1 MPFKTPGKTSTYIRQ
16 LLALSKDKE
25 QFSDLLDFADKNF
38 VPVLL
43 PESTAFLRQ
52 IIELYGPKKI
62 LEIGTAIGYSGLIM
76 LSNSSANLYTIE
88 IDEQL
93 ATKAKEEFSKHGFA
107 DRVKLFWGDACEI
120 IPVMQGEFDFIF
132 VDGPKSRYIEFYP
145 YLKKMLKKGGI
156 LFCDNVLFN
165 GMVSGEEE
173 IAQKNNSIVQ
183 KLDLFLKT
191 LFGDEDF
198 SSSVLPVG
206 DGISFSIKKN

>member
-88 IDEQL
+88 IDEQH
-93 ATKAKEEFSKHGFA
+93 ATKAKEELGWVA
-107 DRVKLFWGDACEI
+107 ERGIEEMCRDAWK
-120 IPVMQGEFDFIF
+120 F
-132 VDGPKSRYIEFYP
+132 
-145 YLKKMLKKGGI
+145 
-156 LFCDNVLFN
+156 
-165 GMVSGEEE
+165 
-173 IAQKNNSIVQ
+173 
-183 KLDLFLKT
+183 
-191 LFGDEDF
+191 
-198 SSSVLPVG
+198 
-206 DGISFSIKKN
+206 IKK